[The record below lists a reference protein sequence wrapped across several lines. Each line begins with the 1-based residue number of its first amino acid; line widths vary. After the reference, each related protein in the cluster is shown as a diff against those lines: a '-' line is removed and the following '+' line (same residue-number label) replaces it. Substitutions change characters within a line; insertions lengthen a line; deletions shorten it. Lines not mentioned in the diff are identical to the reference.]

1 MRCVAA
7 CAANGSV
14 APRARSAP
22 PIRGCCHE
30 ALGWVACAQT
40 NLADNTG
47 WPLRFLIQRAWEAL
61 LMKPA
66 FHLIRVFAC
75 AVCLLLS
82 GAAMA
87 EPTPGA
93 RLVQEAREILD
104 AHYGSRMQL
113 HRAASLLNQALAG
126 NPDDADAYVQA
137 ARLTIKGGSVRSLRS
152 TPDSREAYGE
162 LLDRALALNPNHAK
176 ARILKAEYFYLMGDR
191 EAERAE
197 LDKALRIGT
206 NDAWLQVGYARHHRR
221 MRDRDEALRLY
232 NEVRAKGAQADRAQ
246 NNAYMDALNG
256 VASLLSG
263 SGDEKTLREVIGEM
277 RAARDPRHAWAAS
290 EMAQSLVFAGMFEE
304 AVAVARESLLAMDH
318 EIARMAL
325 VAALYGHAAELISA
339 SRHDQAAV
347 LVAEASSYGVVR
359 DDVLQYY
366 NYRIPRVAKLRS
378 KLELLVR

>member
-1 MRCVAA
+1 
-7 CAANGSV
+7 
-14 APRARSAP
+14 
-22 PIRGCCHE
+22 
-30 ALGWVACAQT
+30 
-40 NLADNTG
+40 
-47 WPLRFLIQRAWEAL
+47 
-61 LMKPA
+61 MKPA
-66 FHLIRVFAC
+66 FHLIRAFAC
-75 AVCLLLS
+75 AVCLLFS
-82 GAAMA
+82 GVSMA

-113 HRAASLLNQALAG
+113 NRAASLLHKALTD

-137 ARLTIKGGSVRSLRS
+137 ARLTIKGGSLRS
-152 TPDSREAYGE
+152 TPDSRQAYGE
-162 LLDRALALNPNHAK
+162 LLDRALALNPNLAK

-197 LDKALRIGT
+197 LDKALQIGT

-221 MRDRDEALRLY
+221 MQNREEALRLY
-232 NEVRAKGAQADRAQ
+232 SKVRARGPQADRAQ

-263 SGDEKTLREVIGEM
+263 SGDEKTLREVISEM

-290 EMAQSLVFAGMFEE
+290 ELAQSLVFAGMFEE
-304 AVAVARESLLAMDH
+304 AVLASRESLLAMDH
-318 EIARMAL
+318 GIAHMTL
-325 VAALYGHAAELISA
+325 VAALYGHAAELITA
-339 SRHDQAAV
+339 SRHDEAAV
-347 LVAEASSYGVVR
+347 LVAEASSYGIVR

-366 NYRIPRVAKLRS
+366 NYRVPRVAKLQS